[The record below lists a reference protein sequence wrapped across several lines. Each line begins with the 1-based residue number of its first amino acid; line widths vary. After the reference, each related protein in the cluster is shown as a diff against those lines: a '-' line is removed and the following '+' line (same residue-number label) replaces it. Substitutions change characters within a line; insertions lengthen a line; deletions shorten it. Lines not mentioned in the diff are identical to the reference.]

1 MILLVPIKRKKSKN
15 RISTQK
21 INVMKKVNLLAVAVM
36 LLGLGF
42 ATTVNANSHSPV
54 GNENTISA
62 QIDLDGGIIDPDEE
76 EDEKK
81 DNG

>member
-1 MILLVPIKRKKSKN
+1 
-15 RISTQK
+15 
-21 INVMKKVNLLAVAVM
+21 MKKVNLLAVAVM

-42 ATTVNANSHSPV
+42 ANISNANSHSPV

-62 QIDLDGGIIDPDEE
+62 QVDFDGGIVDPDDE

>member
-1 MILLVPIKRKKSKN
+1 
-15 RISTQK
+15 
-21 INVMKKVNLLAVAVM
+21 MKKVNLLAVAVM

-42 ATTVNANSHSPV
+42 ANISNANSHSPV
-54 GNENTISA
+54 GNENTISN
-62 QIDLDGGIIDPDEE
+62 QVDFDGGIVDPDDDD

>member
-1 MILLVPIKRKKSKN
+1 
-15 RISTQK
+15 
-21 INVMKKVNLLAVAVM
+21 MKKVNLLAVVVM

-42 ATTVNANSHSPV
+42 VTNAKANSYSPV

-76 EDEKK
+76 EEPDRKT
-81 DNG
+81 G